1 MTNHLKKS
9 WKHIAAVGY
18 LAFMASAWAG
28 SYDDFFKAV
37 QLDNPRGV
45 EALLQRGFDP
55 NTVNPEG
62 VPALIKALQEQSFKV
77 ASVLASQ
84 EQTRIDVRN
93 ARDESPLM
101 LAALRG
107 QETLV
112 VHLVSRGAAVNKSG
126 WTPLHYAATGGHL
139 RVAAFLIGAHADVNA
154 ESPNG
159 TTPLMM
165 AAMYGTPE
173 VVQLLLDEGAD
184 ASLKNQLGMTALDF
198 AKQGNRK
205 DAIQMLQALPKSMDH
220 VCGIRV
226 FAQGFAQSNHG
237 EPDKDSGCTGF
248 L

>member
-165 AAMYGTPE
+165 AAMYASSDM
-173 VVQLLLDEGAD
+173 VKLLLESGAEAYLRNDQGLD
-184 ASLKNQLGMTALDF
+184 AEDF
-198 AKQGNRK
+198 AQKAGRE
-205 DAIQMLQALPKSMDH
+205 DSARL
-220 VCGIRV
+220 IRQV
-226 FAQGFAQSNHG
+226 LSR
-237 EPDKDSGCTGF
+237 
-248 L
+248 

>member
-9 WKHIAAVGY
+9 WKHIATVGY
-18 LAFMASAWAG
+18 LSFMASAWAG

-165 AAMYGTPE
+165 AAMYASSDM
-173 VVQLLLDEGAD
+173 VKLLLESGAEAYLRNDQGLD
-184 ASLKNQLGMTALDF
+184 AEDF
-198 AKQGNRK
+198 AQKAGRE
-205 DAIQMLQALPKSMDH
+205 DSARL
-220 VCGIRV
+220 IRQV
-226 FAQGFAQSNHG
+226 LSR
-237 EPDKDSGCTGF
+237 
-248 L
+248 